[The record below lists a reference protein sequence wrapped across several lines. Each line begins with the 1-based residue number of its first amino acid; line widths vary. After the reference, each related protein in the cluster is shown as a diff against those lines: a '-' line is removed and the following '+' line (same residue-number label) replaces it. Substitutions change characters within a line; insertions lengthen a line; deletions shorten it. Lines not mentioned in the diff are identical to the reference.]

1 MYEEFFICQFNKK
14 EELFFNLIYLIQFY
28 ILKKY
33 KKQNKILIMNQK
45 IIPCLFLFANKTK
58 ETF

>member
-1 MYEEFFICQFNKK
+1 MCQFNKK
-14 EELFFNLIYLIQFY
+14 EELFFDLNSLIQFY

-33 KKQNKILIMNQK
+33 KKQNKILIINKK
-45 IIPCLFLFANKTK
+45 IISCLFLSANKTK